1 MNEQA
6 WGHSAPI
13 VDGGPGWLTLSF
25 VLIALGAV
33 AALAVLWWGTRLAI
47 GRHRTQHELEAR
59 GEIRRTSS
67 AHAPVTD
74 VPAPPATPDAPT
86 DAAAPAASGPAPAP
100 VTYARG
106 GDADPAPSD
115 PIADEP
121 IAAAAPLDAGPA
133 ALAAS
138 TPPAAVAPPAPAS
151 TAATPTAPLSAADG
165 TDDLTRLKGVGPR
178 LAQRLN
184 TLGITRFE
192 QLAALDAAGAEALD
206 AQLDNFRGR
215 LHRDRWI
222 EQARLL
228 AAGDLAGYEAAFG
241 KL

>member
-33 AALAVLWWGTRLAI
+33 AALAILWWGTRLAI

-74 VPAPPATPDAPT
+74 VPAPRAVHDAPT
-86 DAAAPAASGPAPAP
+86 GAETAAASGPAPSP

-138 TPPAAVAPPAPAS
+138 TPPAPAAPPAPAP
-151 TAATPTAPLSAADG
+151 APTVPLSTADG

-184 TLGITRFE
+184 TLGFTRFE